1 VSSENVVK
9 ISIPFLLEDIPRGE
23 PVTRVILSIWAS
35 GDQLSQLILHF
46 VCFLGSFSPCLQF
59 LCCPFCSSYAL
70 FTLVVKNFHDAQL
83 VG

>member
-1 VSSENVVK
+1 
-9 ISIPFLLEDIPRGE
+9 
-23 PVTRVILSIWAS
+23 
-35 GDQLSQLILHF
+35 LHF